1 MLRLIRKFFSGIPD
15 YPHQDWWSDDDD
27 EAGMDTGEPD
37 TDEWNN
43 PWNEPVWDGK
53 SIRYVDGSDFNEGT
67 VESNRYPHTHK

>member
-27 EAGMDTGEPD
+27 EAGMDTDDQD

-53 SIRYVDGSDFNEGT
+53 SIRYVDGGDFGDGT
-67 VESNRYPHTHK
+67 IESSRYPHTHK